1 MNQIAVSR
9 VDLNS
14 VKTGFFRVQSG
25 DAEILYQL
33 PDLTDGQ
40 LPRDFLIPGT
50 GDRGTGN
57 GLHAAVDLAVGLAA
71 RVVNLAENPGTV
83 LMNGV
88 GEPSVAGNLLL
99 LPQSCHGRIAGGMF
113 VNPIIF
119 GYN

>member
-40 LPRDFLIPGT
+40 LPRDFLIPGQGIGEQET
-50 GDRGTGN
+50 GCMPPLTWR
-57 GLHAAVDLAVGLAA
+57 LAWRPAW
-71 RVVNLAENPGTV
+71 
-83 LMNGV
+83 
-88 GEPSVAGNLLL
+88 
-99 LPQSCHGRIAGGMF
+99 
-113 VNPIIF
+113 
-119 GYN
+119 

>member
-50 GDRGTGN
+50 GDRGTGCMPP
-57 GLHAAVDLAVGLAA
+57 LTWRLAWRPAW
-71 RVVNLAENPGTV
+71 
-83 LMNGV
+83 
-88 GEPSVAGNLLL
+88 
-99 LPQSCHGRIAGGMF
+99 
-113 VNPIIF
+113 
-119 GYN
+119 

>member
-1 MNQIAVSR
+1 MNQITVSR
-9 VDLNS
+9 MDLNS

-33 PDLTDGQ
+33 PDLTDCQ
-40 LPRDFLIPGT
+40 LPWDFLIPWT

-57 GLHAAVDLAVGLAA
+57 GLHAAVNLSVGLSA
-71 RVVNLAENPGTV
+71 RVVNLAENFGAV
-83 LMNGV
+83 LMNGI

-99 LPQSCHGRIAGGMF
+99 LPQPCHSRITGGML
-113 VNPIIF
+113 VNPVIF